1 VSQQRDTPSSD
12 GFWRDRRVAVTGGTG
27 FLGSHLV
34 RELVERGAQ
43 VAVLARDAVPPTSIG
58 ETWQGSVALVHGP
71 AEDAELVERML
82 GEYEVETVFHLAAQ
96 SQVGVANR
104 NPRSTWEAN
113 IQGTWAVLEAVRR
126 SPKVSQ
132 LVTASSDKAYGAQPE
147 LPYDEA
153 MPLLAV
159 NPYDVSKACAD
170 LISQCYAQTYDVP
183 VCITRCGN
191 FFGPG
196 DQNWERLIPGTIR
209 SLLRGERP
217 VIRSDG
223 TMVRDYLHVADGA
236 AAYLLLAEQ
245 MAGRPDLAG
254 EAFNFSSETPLSVLE
269 LVARI
274 QSVMGTSLEPDVR
287 NEASHEIDEQFLSAA
302 KARRVLGW
310 EPRAT
315 LEEGLAETVDW
326 YRAEL
331 ATLDR

>member
-1 VSQQRDTPSSD
+1 MSPPTGPGSSD
-12 GFWRDRRVAVTGGTG
+12 PFWRNRRVAVTGGTG

-34 RELVERGAQ
+34 SQLVERGAD
-43 VAVLARDAVPPTSIG
+43 VTVLVRDVVPPTSIG
-58 ETWQGSVALVHGP
+58 ASWQGSVAVAHG
-71 AEDAELVERML
+71 AVEDVELMTRLL
-82 GEYEVETVFHLAAQ
+82 GEHEIETLFHLAAQ

-104 NPRSTWEAN
+104 NPLSTWEAN
-113 IQGTWAVLEAVRR
+113 VRGTWAPLEAVRR
-126 SPKVSQ
+126 SPRVRQ
-132 LVTASSDKAYGAQPE
+132 VVTASSDKAYGAQPV

-183 VCITRCGN
+183 VCVTRCGN

-236 AAYLLLAEQ
+236 AAYLLLAERMQ
-245 MAGRPDLAG
+245 SDPSLAG

-269 LVARI
+269 LVERI
-274 QSVMGTSLEPDVR
+274 QSVMGTSFEPDVR

-302 KARRVLGW
+302 KARRVLEW
-310 EPRAT
+310 QPRYT
-315 LEEGLAETVDW
+315 LEQGLAETVDW
-326 YRAEL
+326 YRDEL
-331 ATLDR
+331 ARLG